1 MQDSYDY
8 DWLSDLISELNLS
21 VSAAHV
27 HGSLVGYLC
36 AGGEMHTRATLDE
49 ALSEE
54 HDGMVAPNAPV
65 AHWIAVVL
73 DEHDLEL
80 PDGTESELDGFAQ
93 ATIKLLAQA
102 EMRMELLLPNDVRD
116 LSILTGVGVSLHMG
130 SEDIELFEL
139 GTNSDPLAF
148 DGATPVHCILLGG
161 PVQDLNLMLRADGHL
176 GHMRRISGVERTVI
190 TDAKIIAIYSVNSP
204 AVLWLNGER
213 IELQASSL
221 AWQALSAGAELI
233 IKASN
238 VVLMEVMQVG

>member
-1 MQDSYDY
+1 MVL
-8 DWLSDLISELNLS
+8 LSDVLPIPWRNGGGITRELIAWPDPQNWVWRIS
-21 VSAAHV
+21 VAEVAS
-27 HGSLVGYLC
+27 
-36 AGGEMHTRATLDE
+36 
-49 ALSEE
+49 
-54 HDGMVAPNAPV
+54 DGAFSSFYGVQR
-65 AHWIAVVL
+65 W
-73 DEHDLEL
+73 
-80 PDGTESELDGFAQ
+80 
-93 ATIKLLAQA
+93 
-102 EMRMELLLPNDVRD
+102 